1 MPRRYYNYPPQ
12 FQALHIVSTAGS
24 WVLATGLSIT
34 AMYLVHALFRGKL
47 AGDNP
52 WGSRCFEWRTTS
64 PPPTHNFH
72 ATPAFELGAYDYT
85 QPLPGAEDAS
95 AETEAA

>member
-1 MPRRYYNYPPQ
+1 M
-12 FQALHIVSTAGS
+12 
-24 WVLATGLSIT
+24 IT
-34 AMYLVHALFRGKL
+34 AAYLLHALFRGRR

-72 ATPAFELGAYDYT
+72 ATPVFEIEAYDYT
-85 QPLPGAEDAS
+85 QPYE
-95 AETEAA
+95 EAA